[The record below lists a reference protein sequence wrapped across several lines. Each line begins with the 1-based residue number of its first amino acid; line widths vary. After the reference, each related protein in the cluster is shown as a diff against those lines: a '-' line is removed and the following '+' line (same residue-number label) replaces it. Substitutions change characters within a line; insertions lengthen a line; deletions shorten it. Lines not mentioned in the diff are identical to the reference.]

1 MTQFCIQ
8 GASTL
13 KKSNEKRMATSFPES
28 SVYQS
33 KSFAKLQSATRKPFH
48 YDSKHLFLQAYMG
61 WFFDLHLFAFCFLF
75 KYSLTAFYKM
85 SLNYQCRTCWVW
97 FLHDPYSSYFSSWI
111 KETLAKPLDC
121 EWTTLVYFY
130 LVYVFL
136 SSFFQF
142 NLPCSS
148 ARYLIHWSYKG
159 SQVRWSCHTRMFM
172 VISILLY
179 HSNWRQVKILLS

>member
-61 WFFDLHLFAFCFLF
+61 WFFVLHLFAFCFLC

-97 FLHDPYSSYFSSWI
+97 FLHDPYSSYFSSFHLRPIWSRNHAHTSQLLGGTLWKI
-111 KETLAKPLDC
+111 KWDQFKTL
-121 EWTTLVYFY
+121 TL
-130 LVYVFL
+130 LKSHSSVFL
-136 SSFFQF
+136 SHVCYNDVLCRIFIVE
-142 NLPCSS
+142 N
-148 ARYLIHWSYKG
+148 
-159 SQVRWSCHTRMFM
+159 M
-172 VISILLY
+172 
-179 HSNWRQVKILLS
+179 